1 VLPGG
6 MAEQADREWL
16 TLTDGESVVWSGQP
30 RRRSVLKVALLAVVL
45 VVGAGVVRLLYG
57 LAALPLAVLLV
68 GYVYLRIVN
77 TEYVLTDRSV
87 YRRTGVAGE
96 TVERASLAKVQNV
109 DFTKGVLGSQF
120 DFGTVDV
127 STAGGSEVRIANVND
142 PGEVK
147 RKLDEY
153 AKRSEGTG
161 MDAAATPTGGAAVD
175 PAEVE
180 RLREEAR
187 QLRAVAESLEET
199 FGGDT

>member
-1 VLPGG
+1 MVEHG
-6 MAEQADREWL
+6 DREWL
-16 TLTDGESVVWSGQP
+16 TLTDGESVVWSGRP

-45 VVGAGVVRLLYG
+45 VVVAGVVRPVYALG
-57 LAALPLAVLLV
+57 ALPLAVLLV

-109 DFTKGVLGSQF
+109 DFTKGVLGTQF

-142 PGEVK
+142 PDEVK
-147 RKLDEY
+147 LKLDEY

-161 MDAAATPTGGAAVD
+161 MDAAGAGVAGGSAVD
-175 PAEVE
+175 PEEVE

-187 QLRAVAESLEET
+187 QLREVAESLEET
-199 FGGDT
+199 LGGDT